1 MSGYDESTG
10 YGHYPLDSCEHT
22 NRVSNRFTNSSETQ
36 ESKWT
41 AAQHP
46 CRFGGDLQAYKT
58 RRRAREVAEVHK
70 LIAAL
75 GRHGALQSAESDAD
89 RRAIEAAITYM
100 SDEDAGVG
108 FLYSG
113 WCQAAMPH
121 KKLANE
127 AVWKVA
133 TERVTLIVEPGRR
146 NLEGNETE
154 FCGVP

>member
-1 MSGYDESTG
+1 M
-10 YGHYPLDSCEHT
+10 
-22 NRVSNRFTNSSETQ
+22 
-36 ESKWT
+36 
-41 AAQHP
+41 
-46 CRFGGDLQAYKT
+46 
-58 RRRAREVAEVHK
+58 AEVHK

-127 AVWKVA
+127 AVWIGLPSLALFLLLRGIQRLWPAKAVA
-133 TERVTLIVEPGRR
+133 P
-146 NLEGNETE
+146 
-154 FCGVP
+154 PS